1 MKKNKEIILP
11 PTYSIVL
18 YGDNRVGTTSL
29 IRRYIY
35 GNYNPNFYNNGVDN
49 YYKNIILDDGK
60 EVKIHFVD
68 IYNYR
73 GFYYKIFLKKANGIM
88 LTYDKTNRRSFE
100 NIESRINEIEKD
112 LNPNTPISLIGC
124 KEDLYIDEEVTTEE
138 GENLANEFGLFF
150 YETSAKENVNVNEC
164 FNDFINRIN
173 QMNQND
179 INNVFNLIRE
189 RLPKRGCLK

>member
-1 MKKNKEIILP
+1 M
-11 PTYSIVL
+11 TIVL
-18 YGDNRVGTTSL
+18 YGDKMAGTTSL
-29 IRRYIY
+29 LHRYSNDTFDPYFYYRLTEFQTLNLDFDNDIRLKL
-35 GNYNPNFYNNGVDN
+35 NFW
-49 YYKNIILDDGK
+49 
-60 EVKIHFVD
+60 D
-68 IYNYR
+68 IYHFRSYTN
-73 GFYYKIFLKKANGIM
+73 KIYFKKANGIM

-179 INNVFNLIRE
+179 INNVFSLIRE